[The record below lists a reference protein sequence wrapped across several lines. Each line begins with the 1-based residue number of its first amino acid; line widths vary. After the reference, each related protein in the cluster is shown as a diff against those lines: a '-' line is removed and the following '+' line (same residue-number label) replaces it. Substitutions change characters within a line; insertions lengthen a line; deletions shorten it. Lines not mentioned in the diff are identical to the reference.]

1 MRFFFFN
8 NFKILIIIFIKIVRD
23 GDKFTERVQEINA
36 MLYFSVQVYS

>member
-8 NFKILIIIFIKIVRD
+8 NFKILIIFIKIVRD